1 MRTIKNY
8 KIHLLLFVIL
18 YIFSL
23 SSLFAYYESDE
34 NNSAFFN
41 IETLSYAPV
50 DINTETQYT
59 TGAFKSNVKAIE
71 LVQLSNK
78 TTSTESYKAIPHI
91 NIENYTATLSNDT
104 QSTTCRLLVKS
115 SVTYNNLGTVVAWF
129 EIDDVKTYIYIRKN
143 LNQTAYNPNPDIYDF
158 TLTLYYIID
167 NPETILTSANTSSQY
182 LSLNTGGTT
191 NYYLFYIEN
200 NVTEIVFFNSTL
212 TGSIVTPTTPEFDPE
227 PTSFLYMNARRP
239 NDWTQTKFFDDLGEK
254 HLAWIVSLQA
264 GVATPTNNTY
274 KIGLTISSAN
284 NFVLIC
290 DGPGSGIKQVPYTLL
305 LSKKNDKDNQT
316 INVYEGDKI
325 LIENIRDNIPR
336 EFYIYARANNINTSL
351 LNAGRYTDTIYLNFV
366 TDVDTPPKFI
376 KDKSIQVF

>member
-59 TGAFKSNVKAIE
+59 TGAYKNNVKAIK
-71 LVQLSNK
+71 LVQLSND
-78 TTSTESYKAIPHI
+78 TTSEESYRAIPHI

-104 QSTTCRLLVKS
+104 QSTTCRLLVKT
-115 SVTYNNLGTVVAWF
+115 SVDYNYLGTVDAWF
-129 EIDDVKTYIYIRKN
+129 EINDVKTYLYIREN
-143 LNQTAYNPNPDIYDF
+143 LNQTASDF

-167 NPETILTSANTSSQY
+167 NPETILTSTNTSSQF

-191 NYYLFYIEN
+191 NYYLFYIRN
-200 NVTEIVFFNSTL
+200 NTEEIVFFNSTL
-212 TGSIVTPTTPEFDPE
+212 TGSIVTPTTPEFGPE
-227 PTSFLYMNARRP
+227 VTSFLYMNAQRP
-239 NDWTQTKFFDDLGEK
+239 DDWTQTKFFEDLGSK

-264 GVATPTNNTY
+264 GFSTPPSNPNTEY
-274 KIGLTISSAN
+274 KVGLTISSTN
-284 NFVLIC
+284 DFVLIC
-290 DGPGSGIKQVPYTLL
+290 DGPGSGIKEIPYSLL
-305 LSKKNDKDNQT
+305 LSKKNSSSGQT
-316 INVYEGDKI
+316 VTIDENDEVV
-325 LIENIRDNIPR
+325 IENISSQSPKN
-336 EFYIYARANNINTSL
+336 FYIYAQSNSINTAL

-366 TDVDTPPKFI
+366 TDIDNTFGNKTI
-376 KDKSIQVF
+376 KVF

>member
-71 LVQLSNK
+71 LVQLSND
-78 TTSTESYKAIPHI
+78 TTSQESYKAIPHI

-104 QSTTCRLLVKS
+104 QSTTCRLLVKT
-115 SVTYNNLGTVVAWF
+115 SVNYYNLGTVVAWF
-129 EIDDVKTYIYIRKN
+129 EIDDVKTYIYIREN
-143 LNQTAYNPNPDIYDF
+143 LNQQASDF

-167 NPETILTSANTSSQY
+167 NPETILTSSNTSSQY

-239 NDWTQTKFFDDLGEK
+239 DDWTQTKFFDDLGSK

-264 GVATPTNNTY
+264 GVATPTNNEY
-274 KIGLTISSAN
+274 EIGLTISSVN

-290 DGPGSGIKQVPYTLL
+290 DGPGSGIKQVPYSLL
-305 LSKKNDKDNQT
+305 LSKKNDKVNQT
-316 INVYEGDKI
+316 ITVDENDEVV
-325 LIENIRDNIPR
+325 IENIRDNIPR
-336 EFYIYARANNINTSL
+336 EFYIYAEANNINTSL

-366 TDVDTPPKFI
+366 TDIDSSFGNRSI
-376 KDKSIQVF
+376 KVF

>member
-1 MRTIKNY
+1 MIY
-8 KIHLLLFVIL
+8 S
-18 YIFSL
+18 FSL

-59 TGAFKSNVKAIE
+59 TGPFKSNVKAIE
-71 LVQLSNK
+71 LVKLSND
-78 TTSTESYKAIPHI
+78 TTSQESYKAIPHI

-104 QSTTCRLLVKS
+104 QSTTCRLLVKTTVNYYS
-115 SVTYNNLGTVVAWF
+115 LGTVDAWF
-129 EIDDVKTYIYIRKN
+129 EIDDVKTFLYIRKN
-143 LNQTAYNPNPDIYDF
+143 LNQQASDF

-239 NDWTQTKFFDDLGEK
+239 DDWTQTKFFEDLGSK

-264 GVATPTNNTY
+264 GVSTPPTNTKTEY
-274 KIGLTISSAN
+274 EIGLTISSVN

-290 DGPGSGIKQVPYTLL
+290 NGPG
-305 LSKKNDKDNQT
+305 
-316 INVYEGDKI
+316 
-325 LIENIRDNIPR
+325 
-336 EFYIYARANNINTSL
+336 
-351 LNAGRYTDTIYLNFV
+351 
-366 TDVDTPPKFI
+366 
-376 KDKSIQVF
+376 